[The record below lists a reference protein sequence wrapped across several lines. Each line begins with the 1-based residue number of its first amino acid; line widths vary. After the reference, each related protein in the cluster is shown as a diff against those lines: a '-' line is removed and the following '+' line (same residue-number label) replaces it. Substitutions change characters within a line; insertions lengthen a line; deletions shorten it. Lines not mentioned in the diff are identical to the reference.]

1 MWGWGLRAH
10 RGLQRANRP
19 LEVIMFQHHLIT
31 VELADLRRREIVADA
46 AGHRR
51 VARNLVRTHRILRH
65 R

>member
-1 MWGWGLRAH
+1 
-10 RGLQRANRP
+10 

-51 VARNLVRTHRILRH
+51 VTRNGVRTHRILRH